1 MIEVEE
7 VDLALSIAAMRVAAG
22 ETASVLRVLSNAD
35 RLLLLCQISQGDYS
49 VGELEALLDIRQPTL
64 SQQLTVLR
72 NEGLVATRRE
82 GKRIFYRIADEKVL
96 KILSLLYQLYCPIQ
110 QPTNDHGL
118 NDHPPMMKHA
128 KGGIKAA
135 A

>member
-1 MIEVEE
+1 MVAVE
-7 VDLALSIAAMRVAAG
+7 ALDPVLLVSAMRGAAG
-22 ETASVLRVLSNAD
+22 DAASVLRVLSNED

-49 VGELEALLDIRQPTL
+49 VGELETLLDIRQPTL

-96 KILSLLYQLYCPIQ
+96 KILSVLYQLYCPVEQ
-110 QPTNDHGL
+110 AMNSRGL
-118 NDHPPMMKHA
+118 NDQRLPSA
-128 KGGIKAA
+128 SRDG
-135 A
+135 